1 MTETVNPNFAL
12 GIAAA
17 VTAAT
22 EGSAYS
28 CFADGWTSRIEA
40 RKSADLAVMDV
51 EFEKER
57 LLDARVMQTWY
68 QGKVVFQ
75 GEQ

>member
-28 CFADGWTSRIEA
+28 CFADGWTGRIEA

-51 EFEKER
+51 
-57 LLDARVMQTWY
+57 
-68 QGKVVFQ
+68 
-75 GEQ
+75 